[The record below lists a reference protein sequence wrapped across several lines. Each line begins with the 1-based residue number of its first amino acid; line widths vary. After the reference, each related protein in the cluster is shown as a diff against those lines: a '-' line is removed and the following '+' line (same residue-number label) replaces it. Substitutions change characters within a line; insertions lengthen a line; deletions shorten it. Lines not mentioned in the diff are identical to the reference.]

1 MHYAKNGILVLTA
14 ALGVVACA
22 KEERPAEPIGTTM
35 TTRGQQPPAASAE
48 EVRAVML
55 ERRPGEAETINALVI
70 TSENGIVTVRGRVDD
85 EATHSDLVNRVRS
98 MPNVR
103 GVRDEIRVAPKG
115 APPAAQPQPETGQPH
130 GQLEQ
135 PRGQTVQPQP
145 QPMSRVD
152 AVRKSM
158 RQSRPMADA
167 VIERLTIEED
177 GDTVT
182 VTGIVP
188 DETTRQSLLR
198 AARETSGVKHVKDDL
213 KVEKPKK

>member
-1 MHYAKNGILVLTA
+1 MHHTSTSIVVLTM
-14 ALGVVACA
+14 ALGIAACA
-22 KEERPAEPIGTTM
+22 KEERPAQPIGTTM
-35 TTRGQQPPAASAE
+35 TTRGQQPPATSVE
-48 EVRAVML
+48 EVRAAML
-55 ERRPGEAETINALVI
+55 EKRPGAAETINALAI
-70 TSENGIVTVRGRVDD
+70 TSENGIVTLRGRVDD

-103 GVRDEIRVAPKG
+103 GVRDEIQVAPKG
-115 APPAAQPQPETGQPH
+115 APPPAQPQMGPPQGQP
-130 GQLEQ
+130 EQ
-135 PRGQTVQPQP
+135 PQGPAVQPQP

-167 VIERLTIEED
+167 VIERLSIEED

-182 VTGIVP
+182 VSGIVP
-188 DETTRQSLLR
+188 DETTRQALLR

-213 KVEKPKK
+213 KVEKPNK